1 MKPNIRMISKLT
13 GYSPATVSNALNRKK
28 GVNKQTSDKIFRV
41 ANEIGYS
48 NETKISRIRFV
59 IYKRNGSII
68 DNSPFFSNLLE
79 GVETECREYGYEL
92 IISNLD
98 RRSDYYEQRLEE
110 ILNDRTT
117 AVIMLGTEAMDEDFE
132 SFRNAKCP
140 LVILDSWSTSMDFN
154 GILINNSDSAKNAV
168 EYLIRKGHTEIG
180 YLKGEFRIKAF
191 NARATGYSRAL
202 YKHGLNLNEK
212 YIVPVN
218 TTMEGA
224 YRDILVYLN
233 QKPKLPTAFFA
244 DNDMIALG
252 AMKALIEMGYKVPE
266 DVSLIGFDDLDS
278 SQIATPGLTTI
289 RVFKQEMGQLAVRRL
304 KDVIKDGNGIK
315 SKIQICTEFI
325 ERDSVKDIIKKTNGG
340 KEND

>member
-1 MKPNIRMISKLT
+1 MKPNIRMISRIT

-28 GVNKQTSDKIFRV
+28 GVNKETAEEIFRV

-48 NETKISRIRFV
+48 NEAKISKIRFV

-79 GVETECREYGYEL
+79 GVEAECREYGYEL

-98 RRSDYYEQRLEE
+98 RRSDFYDQRLEE

-117 AVIMLGTEAMDEDFE
+117 AVIMLGTEATDEDFD
-132 SFRNAKCP
+132 SFLTAKCP
-140 LVILDSWSTSMDFN
+140 IVILDSWSTSMNFN

-168 EYLIRKGHTEIG
+168 EYLLKKGHREIG
-180 YLKGEFRIKAF
+180 YLKGKFRIKAF
-191 NARATGYSRAL
+191 NARATGYTRAL
-202 YKHGLNLNEK
+202 YKHGIAFNEQ
-212 YIVPVN
+212 YIVTLS
-218 TTMEGA
+218 TTMDGA
-224 YRDILVYLN
+224 YKDMLLYLN
-233 QKPKLPTAFFA
+233 QRPKLPTAFFA

-252 AMKALIEMGYKVPE
+252 AMKALIEKGYRVPE
-266 DVSLIGFDDLDS
+266 DISLIGFDDLDS
-278 SQIATPGLTTI
+278 CEISTPRLTTI

-304 KDVIKDGNGIK
+304 KDVMKDGNGIK

-325 ERDSVKDIIKKTNGG
+325 ERDSVKDLTNKGHGG
-340 KEND
+340 K

>member
-28 GVNKQTSDKIFRV
+28 GVNKETAEEILKV
-41 ANEIGYS
+41 ASEIGYS
-48 NETKISRIRFV
+48 NETKISKIRFV

-68 DNSPFFSNLLE
+68 ENSPFFSNLLE

-98 RRSDYYEQRLEE
+98 RRSDYYEQRLDE

-117 AVIMLGTEAMDEDFE
+117 AVIILGTEATDEDFE
-132 SFRNAKCP
+132 NFLHAKCP
-140 LVILDSWSTSMDFN
+140 IVILDSWSTSMNFN

-168 EYLIRKGHTEIG
+168 EYLIKKGHKEIG
-180 YLKGEFRIKAF
+180 YLKGRFRIKAF
-191 NARATGYSRAL
+191 NARATGYARAL
-202 YKHGLNLNEK
+202 YKHGIAMNDQ
-212 YIVPVN
+212 YIVTLS
-218 TTMEGA
+218 TTMDGA
-224 YRDILVYLN
+224 YKDMLLYLS
-233 QKPKLPTAFFA
+233 QKSKLPTAFFA

-252 AMKALIEMGYKVPE
+252 VMKALIEKGYRIPE
-266 DVSLIGFDDLDS
+266 DISLIGFDDLDS
-278 SQIATPGLTTI
+278 SEISTPRLTTI

-304 KDVIKDGNGIK
+304 KDVMKDGNGIK

-325 ERDSVKDIIKKTNGG
+325 ERDSVKDLS
-340 KEND
+340 KENIWR